1 MPSITTVADDNAGTH
16 SPEYAARAARSLDRE
31 SPPTVRVWWGPATGK
46 YLAVVVSAAG
56 RQRDRLLEAATPAEM
71 HAAIRSALAWPS

>member
-1 MPSITTVADDNAGTH
+1 M
-16 SPEYAARAARSLDRE
+16 
-31 SPPTVRVWWGPATGK
+31 RVWWGPATGK